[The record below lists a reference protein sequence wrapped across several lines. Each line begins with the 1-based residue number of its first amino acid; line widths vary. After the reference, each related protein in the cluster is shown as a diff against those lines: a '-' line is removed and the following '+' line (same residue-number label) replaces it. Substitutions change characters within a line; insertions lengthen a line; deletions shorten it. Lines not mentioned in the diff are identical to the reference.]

1 MKNMKIYLNLLTYI
15 LITSCSSE
23 SVGEFASGVS
33 NGVVKAINPKIEI
46 SESLKKTEITFGKMT
61 VSSDSI
67 GNDNLLQI
75 YIIFNSDLKKEITA
89 KAFDS
94 KKLEIGRVKIKIEGK
109 KDEAKYFVFHY
120 NNSKNKNFIIQL
132 LNNSIG
138 ILSVIYRTTHAKKS
152 IFKIDII

>member
-1 MKNMKIYLNLLTYI
+1 
-15 LITSCSSE
+15 
-23 SVGEFASGVS
+23 
-33 NGVVKAINPKIEI
+33 
-46 SESLKKTEITFGKMT
+46 MT

-109 KDEAKYFVFHY
+109 KDEAKYFEFHFDKRTEI
-120 NNSKNKNFIIQL
+120 NNDCKI
-132 LNNSIG
+132 
-138 ILSVIYRTTHAKKS
+138 VIE
-152 IFKIDII
+152 

>member
-23 SVGEFASGVS
+23 SVKEKINKTGDVAGQVVGEFASGVS

-109 KDEAKYFVFHY
+109 KDEAKYFEFHFDKRTEI
-120 NNSKNKNFIIQL
+120 NNDCKI
-132 LNNSIG
+132 
-138 ILSVIYRTTHAKKS
+138 VIE
-152 IFKIDII
+152 